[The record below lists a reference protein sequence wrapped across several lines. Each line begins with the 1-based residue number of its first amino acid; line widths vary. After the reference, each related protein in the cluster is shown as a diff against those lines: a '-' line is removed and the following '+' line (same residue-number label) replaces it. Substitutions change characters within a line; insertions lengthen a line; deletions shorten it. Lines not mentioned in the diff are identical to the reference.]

1 MAFRAVEGAMKRMIP
16 VLSAL
21 MLLGQA
27 PVAAQE
33 HQHAAQPDIKSE
45 AVAPPAPKSPV
56 ATSAMN
62 EKMAEMKRKMAEK
75 MKEQGGAVPAHK
87 GMMKGTVPKD
97 SNKNEEK
104 K

>member
-1 MAFRAVEGAMKRMIP
+1 MALRAEEGAIKRTVV

-33 HQHAAQPDIKSE
+33 HQHGAQPDSKSE
-45 AVAPPAPKSPV
+45 AVAPPAAKPPTAKD
-56 ATSAMN
+56 AMS

-75 MKEQGGAVPAHK
+75 MKAQETASPVGKH
-87 GMMKGTVPKD
+87 MMKGHAP
-97 SNKNEEK
+97 NE
-104 K
+104 